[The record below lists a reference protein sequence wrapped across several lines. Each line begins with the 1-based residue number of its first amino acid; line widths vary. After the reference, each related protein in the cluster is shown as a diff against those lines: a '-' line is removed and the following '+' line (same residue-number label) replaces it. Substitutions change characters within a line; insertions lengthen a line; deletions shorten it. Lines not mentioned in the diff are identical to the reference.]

1 MEDSEGL
8 GDDLAHV
15 AHRLGVAVVHGRAQR
30 HGGGGSG
37 GGRSGGGS
45 RRGFALLFQI
55 AQGDAAA
62 QTGALSAA
70 LIAGAGRGGDDEAAV
85 DQLLHVAGNDAA
97 VGAGGHDLR
106 KIGAALLGQ
115 RAGAGRDVHIA
126 HDNGGLSDFLGLGIF
141 GRGARGFGGGRGLGG
156 GGGSAAGIKLGER
169 FAAVA
174 DDHDVGQ
181 AGHVVALV
189 EEDRQHGAGFL
200 GFLIEG
206 SLVRFIG
213 EQYVADCNAVADL
226 LVPFGNDTTFNRL
239 TLTGHNDRCRHIA
252 SSCR

>member
-1 MEDSEGL
+1 M
-8 GDDLAHV
+8 
-15 AHRLGVAVVHGRAQR
+15 
-30 HGGGGSG
+30 
-37 GGRSGGGS
+37 
-45 RRGFALLFQI
+45 
-55 AQGDAAA
+55 
-62 QTGALSAA
+62 
-70 LIAGAGRGGDDEAAV
+70 
-85 DQLLHVAGNDAA
+85 
-97 VGAGGHDLR
+97 
-106 KIGAALLGQ
+106 
-115 RAGAGRDVHIA
+115 HIA

-141 GRGARGFGGGRGLGG
+141 GCGARGFGSGRGGG
-156 GGGSAAGIKLGER
+156 FGRSGSAVRIKLGER
-169 FAAVA
+169 LALLA

-181 AGHVVALV
+181 AGHVVALA
-189 EEDRQHGAGFL
+189 EEDGQHGAGFL